1 MGKQELYKFIGRLVV
16 FIHGLYVLL
25 CSKDIIN
32 LVIGVIGSLLI
43 FLLIPKIVTFLFN
56 NSFFDVKDDAYR
68 FEHRG
73 RKIIAVFFS
82 ISILGSGLSISL
94 LSICLSSFLIII
106 LSLGIS
112 LSLSNKPSLL
122 WVSKSSSISII
133 KCVSTIG
140 KYY

>member
-68 FEHRG
+68 VEHRG

-82 ISILGSGLSISL
+82 ISILGCFSYTEISQIFDFIIHNIYIDFGNSLSYALFMSVGLSL
-94 LSICLSSFLIII
+94 VKFVCQD
-106 LSLGIS
+106 
-112 LSLSNKPSLL
+112 
-122 WVSKSSSISII
+122 
-133 KCVSTIG
+133 
-140 KYY
+140 

>member
-16 FIHGLYVLL
+16 FIHGLFVLL

-82 ISILGSGLSISL
+82 ISILGCFSYTEISQIFDFIIHNIYIDFGNSLSYALFMSVGLSL
-94 LSICLSSFLIII
+94 VKFVCQD
-106 LSLGIS
+106 
-112 LSLSNKPSLL
+112 
-122 WVSKSSSISII
+122 
-133 KCVSTIG
+133 
-140 KYY
+140 

>member
-1 MGKQELYKFIGRLVV
+1 MEKQEFYKFIGRLVI

-82 ISILGSGLSISL
+82 ISILGCFSYTEISQIFDFIIHNISIDLGDSISYALFMSVGLSL
-94 LSICLSSFLIII
+94 VKFVCQD
-106 LSLGIS
+106 
-112 LSLSNKPSLL
+112 
-122 WVSKSSSISII
+122 
-133 KCVSTIG
+133 
-140 KYY
+140 

>member
-1 MGKQELYKFIGRLVV
+1 MEKQEFYKFIGRLVV
-16 FIHGLYVLL
+16 FIHGLFVLL

-82 ISILGSGLSISL
+82 ISILGCFSYTEISQIFDFIIHNIYIDFGNSLSYALFMSVGLSL
-94 LSICLSSFLIII
+94 VKFVCQD
-106 LSLGIS
+106 
-112 LSLSNKPSLL
+112 
-122 WVSKSSSISII
+122 
-133 KCVSTIG
+133 
-140 KYY
+140 

>member
-1 MGKQELYKFIGRLVV
+1 MGQQELYKFIGRLVV

-82 ISILGSGLSISL
+82 ISILGCFSYTEISQIFDFIIHNIYIDFGNSLSYALFMSVGLSL
-94 LSICLSSFLIII
+94 VKFVCQD
-106 LSLGIS
+106 
-112 LSLSNKPSLL
+112 
-122 WVSKSSSISII
+122 
-133 KCVSTIG
+133 
-140 KYY
+140 

>member
-1 MGKQELYKFIGRLVV
+1 MEKQEFYKFIGRLVV

-82 ISILGSGLSISL
+82 ISILGCFSYTEISQIFDFIIHNIYIDFGNSLSYALFMSVGLSL
-94 LSICLSSFLIII
+94 VKFVCQD
-106 LSLGIS
+106 
-112 LSLSNKPSLL
+112 
-122 WVSKSSSISII
+122 
-133 KCVSTIG
+133 
-140 KYY
+140 

>member
-82 ISILGSGLSISL
+82 ISILGCFSYTEISQIFDFIIHNIYIDFGNSLSYALFMSVGLSL
-94 LSICLSSFLIII
+94 VKFVCQD
-106 LSLGIS
+106 
-112 LSLSNKPSLL
+112 
-122 WVSKSSSISII
+122 
-133 KCVSTIG
+133 
-140 KYY
+140 